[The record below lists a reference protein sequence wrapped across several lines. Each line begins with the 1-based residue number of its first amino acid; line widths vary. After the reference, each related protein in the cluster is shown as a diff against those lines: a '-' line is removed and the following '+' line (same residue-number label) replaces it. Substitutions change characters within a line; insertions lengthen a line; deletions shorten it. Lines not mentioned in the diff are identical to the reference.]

1 MADSPAF
8 SFACG
13 ELERLTQW
21 TREQAR
27 GTVRLALREAG
38 LSASAVRA
46 REMQVVFE
54 RLMPKELASRRV
66 ENGEQLCADIGQ
78 RVGAVQD
85 DARVDTPDAV
95 FARLGAR

>member
-8 SFACG
+8 AFACG

-46 REMQVVFE
+46 REMKVVFE

-66 ENGEQLCADIGQ
+66 ENGEQMCADIGQ
-78 RVGAVQD
+78 RVAAVQD
-85 DARVDTPDAV
+85 DAGADAPDSV